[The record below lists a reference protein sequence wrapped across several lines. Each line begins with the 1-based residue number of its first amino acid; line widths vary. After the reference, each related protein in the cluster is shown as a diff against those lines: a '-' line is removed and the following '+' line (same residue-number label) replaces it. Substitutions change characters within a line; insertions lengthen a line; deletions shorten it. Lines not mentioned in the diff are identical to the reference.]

1 MLPVDLVL
9 QWRYAPLA
17 AVGPDSSLYL
27 CDDNAVLL
35 DADGTLTRIVDVYG
49 PNDQEGQPPLPV
61 DQLPLPTSSVRL
73 PYPLSLAA
81 GDDGVVFVSNRDQVL
96 ADDGVGTVSMA
107 AEFSTIWDDIGR
119 ADVDGDGRPSVP
131 GALASD
137 GLNASQSPG
146 RDLLVLVLPPDNHLA
161 GPNDPPQLGGFG
173 R

>member
-17 AVGPDSSLYL
+17 AVGPDGSLYL
-27 CDDNAVLL
+27 CDDNAVLRL
-35 DADGTLTRIVDVYG
+35 DADGTLTRVVAVMARTIRKG
-49 PNDQEGQPPLPV
+49 SRRCPV

-73 PYPLSLAA
+73 PYPFSLAA

-96 ADDGVGTVSMA
+96 AVDGVGTVSMA

-119 ADVDGDGRPSVP
+119 PDVDGDGRPSVP

-137 GLNASQSPG
+137 GLKASYSPG
-146 RDLLVLVLPPDNHLA
+146 SDLLVLLLNPDSSRE
-161 GPNDPPQLGGFG
+161 DPPRLATFG